1 VHAIKQLQSA
11 SAYASINAEPLL
23 TDNDTHKSM
32 DEFTINTTQINA
44 ILDAAYGLTNTLGV
58 WTKQPD
64 DPSDLPALE
73 ALALI
78 NVELKVLVDA
88 CPDMSERAH
97 NPEEIQRVV
106 SASVNLIEKMATSFP
121 NIDRVPEFLRNDVKK
136 VYWAINNAGLIQAA
150 E

>member
-1 VHAIKQLQSA
+1 
-11 SAYASINAEPLL
+11 
-23 TDNDTHKSM
+23 M